1 MQLPVSDR
9 RSIQSLKTLY
19 SDEER
24 MFKMRV
30 EFMQRAMQSGA
41 EGIDAIEDK
50 YLRDTTD
57 IFLKHNHQSRPAV
70 SAPFCMDGGSRS
82 SGGSYSMFQRTS
94 SSVLGKRP
102 LLPGQDKAQDEG
114 NAKGDKGEATQDKS
128 KGKEKM
134 DIDDTAA
141 SSDGS
146 VLISPLPVPNPSLT
160 VPNVMGGTAHPSASK
175 RLASERREAD
185 ALQRQT
191 REVQKIL
198 STVLTPLKEAE
209 SVRQERMAS
218 ATAAQIGAAVA
229 QAMAAVMAQLS
240 AARDL

>member
-24 MFKMRV
+24 LFKMRV
-30 EFMQRAMQSGA
+30 DFMQRAFQSGA
-41 EGIDAIEDK
+41 EGIDAVADT

-57 IFLKHNHQSRPAV
+57 IFLKYNHQSRPAV
-70 SAPFCMDGGSRS
+70 SATFSMDGGSRS
-82 SGGSYSMFQRTS
+82 SGGTNSMFQSTS

-102 LLPGQDKAQDEG
+102 LLPVEDKAQDEG
-114 NAKGDKGEATQDKS
+114 NAKGEATQDKS

-229 QAMAAVMAQLS
+229 QAMAAVIAQLG